1 MDVRY
6 REICAGQDGL
16 GGTLYYS
23 GLGLD
28 RVGGRRTDSEWVAGL
43 LTSPSTQVIPLWRDH
58 CLVRDDTPIRLPLA
72 EARGILDAADDQVLL
87 GLDGEAAVFAAD
99 VSRVDRSNAVELATA
114 DTVLE
119 VRAMVPTITPDEAG
133 LLAYA
138 RGILHW
144 NRNQRFCGACGGPA
158 VPSNGG
164 HLRTCQD
171 CGKLLFPRI
180 EPAVIVLVE
189 LPGTPRR
196 CLLGRHA
203 GSGPDRFST
212 LAGFVEIGESLED
225 TVRREVAEE
234 AGVTVGTITYQG
246 SQSWPFPSGMMIGFR
261 AEAVSDWIDV
271 DNVEVVEARWFTA
284 AELRSRITDSAVGG
298 PYRVDS
304 IDKVLIDQW
313 LADVE

>member
-58 CLVRDDTPIRLPLA
+58 CLVRDDRPIRLPLA
-72 EARGILDAADDQVLL
+72 EARGILDAADEQVLL

-158 VPSNGG
+158 VPSKGG

-171 CGKLLFPRI
+171 CGKLLFPR
-180 EPAVIVLVE
+180 
-189 LPGTPRR
+189 
-196 CLLGRHA
+196 
-203 GSGPDRFST
+203 S
-212 LAGFVEIGESLED
+212 
-225 TVRREVAEE
+225 
-234 AGVTVGTITYQG
+234 
-246 SQSWPFPSGMMIGFR
+246 
-261 AEAVSDWIDV
+261 
-271 DNVEVVEARWFTA
+271 
-284 AELRSRITDSAVGG
+284 
-298 PYRVDS
+298 
-304 IDKVLIDQW
+304 
-313 LADVE
+313 